1 MTIRAWRC
9 LVLTAVTAL
18 PWPAMAACLLS
29 DYSVPAEYN
38 RSAAVVT
45 ARVISERPAAESAG
59 YYEGVTYTVAV
70 EKVYRGE
77 IRGAVDIFSENS
89 SGRFPMQTNGRYV
102 LFIYGEAGRMMV
114 DNCGNSGPVAEKTEV
129 LRVLDRLVGQRGRKN
144 PNELRLFAA
153 RSRGKWRC

>member
-1 MTIRAWRC
+1 MAGNGC
-9 LVLTAVTAL
+9 LVV
-18 PWPAMAACLLS
+18 S

-59 YYEGVTYTVAV
+59 YYEEGVTYTVAV

-89 SGRFPMQTNGRYV
+89 SGRFPMQTNGRWTR
-102 LFIYGEAGRMMV
+102 FSICREAGRMMV

-144 PNELRLFAA
+144 PNIRLNPPAGPSTGPAA
-153 RSRGKWRC
+153 G